1 MKRKFTVVTELRKS
15 QNMELIA
22 YLNLCFADYGKAK
35 RETFHKIKNSNR
47 FDKSEHN
54 TFLQTKY
61 DVLKRTANSVISD
74 AQMTFDS
81 VKALKKTEQKKW
93 ERKIPVMEKKVE
105 KLEGKLEEKKV
116 LLRQGKH
123 VSLRSYT
130 NMNRQLVRM
139 KKDLN
144 RWNQKVGYLGYQI
157 ETNKFKVCFGTK
169 ALLRKDKRAFIAQRD
184 SQLSFVGCR
193 TESAG
198 NQLFQ
203 LSYDNRTNQFQI
215 QLRKDWGG
223 YKNSK
228 DKYVY
233 GKCHFSY
240 YKNKIVEI
248 LKEQTSPLSYKVIR
262 KNERYFLHCTFE
274 IEVKSEEVL
283 TRKNHGVIGLD
294 FNKGFVTLSETNE
307 YGHLIR
313 TDKFIYRFGQNQ
325 KTRTDLEQIA
335 SKVKNLALETGKD
348 VIIEG
353 LDFQS
358 TKAKTIAKQGKQ
370 GRKYN
375 HMLHTLAYSK
385 FVSIVDNCCYRNHVN
400 LIKVNPAWTSWI
412 ASHKF
417 CHPMKLNVHIGASYV
432 IARRGQGFYNRVNT
446 AA

>member
-1 MKRKFTVVTELRKS
+1 MKRKFTVVTELRRS

-22 YLNLCFADYGKAK
+22 YLDLCFADYGKAK

-54 TFLQTKY
+54 TFLQAKY
-61 DVLKRTANSVISD
+61 DVLKRTANSIISD

-81 VKALKKTEQKKW
+81 VKELKKTEKKKW
-93 ERKIPVMEKKVE
+93 ERKIQAMEKKIE
-105 KLEGKLEEKKV
+105 KLEGKLEKKKEIF
-116 LLRQGKH
+116 RQGKH
-123 VSLRSYT
+123 IPIRSYH
-130 NMNRQLVRM
+130 NMKRQLVRM

-169 ALLRKDKRAFIAQRD
+169 TLLKKDKKKFIAQRD
-184 SQLSFVGCR
+184 SQLSFVGCK

-203 LSYDNRTNQFQI
+203 LTYNGKNNQFFI

-233 GKCHFSY
+233 GKCYFSY

-248 LKEQTSPLSYKVIR
+248 LKTHTSPLSYKVIQ
-262 KNERYFLHCTFE
+262 KNGRYFLHCTFE
-274 IEVKSEEVL
+274 MEVKSEEIL
-283 TRKNHGVIGLD
+283 TRKNNGVIGLD

-313 TDKFIYRFGQNQ
+313 TDKLYYRFGQNQ

-335 SKVKNLALETGKD
+335 SKVKNLALKTGKD
-348 VIIEG
+348 VVIEG
-353 LDFQS
+353 LNFQS
-358 TKAKTIAKQGKQ
+358 TKAKTIAKQGKR

-375 HMLHTLAYSK
+375 YMLHTLAYAK
-385 FVSIVDNCCYRNHVN
+385 FVSAIDNCCYRNYVN
-400 LIKVNPAWTSWI
+400 LIKVNPAWTSYV
-412 ASHKF
+412 AKHKF
-417 CHPMKLNVHIGASYV
+417 CNFMKLNVHIGASYV
-432 IARRGQGFYNRVNT
+432 VARRGQGFYDQVNT

>member
-1 MKRKFTVVTELRKS
+1 MKRKFTVVTELRRS
-15 QNMELIA
+15 QNMELIT
-22 YLNLCFADYGKAK
+22 YLDLCFADYGKAK

-54 TFLQTKY
+54 TFLQAKY
-61 DVLKRTANSVISD
+61 DVLKRTANSIISD
-74 AQMTFDS
+74 AQMTLEG
-81 VKALKKTEQKKW
+81 VKELTKTRKKSL
-93 ERKIPVMEKKVE
+93 ERKILAMEKKIE
-105 KLEGKLEEKKV
+105 KLEGKLEEKKG

-123 VSLRSYT
+123 IPLRSYT
-130 NMNRQLVRM
+130 NMKKQLVRM

-169 ALLRKDKRAFIAQRD
+169 SLLKRDKKAFIAQRD
-184 SQLSFVGCR
+184 SQLSFVGCK

-198 NQLFQ
+198 NLILQLTYNNQ
-203 LSYDNRTNQFQI
+203 ANQFQI

-240 YKNKIVEI
+240 YKNKIIEI
-248 LKEQTSPLSYKVIR
+248 LKTHTSPLSYKIIQ
-262 KNERYFLHCTFE
+262 KNGRYFLHCTFE
-274 IEVKSEEVL
+274 MEVKGEEVL

-325 KTRTDLEQIA
+325 KTRIDLEQIA
-335 SKVKNLALETGKD
+335 SKVKNLALKTGKD
-348 VIIEG
+348 VVIEG
-353 LDFQS
+353 LNFQS
-358 TKAKTIAKQGKQ
+358 TKAKTIAKQGKR

-375 HMLHTLAYSK
+375 HMLHTLAYAK
-385 FVSIVDNCCYRNHVN
+385 FVSIVDNCCYRNLIH
-400 LIKVNPAWTSWI
+400 LIKVNPAWISWI
-412 ASHKF
+412 AKKKF
-417 CHPMKLNVHIGASYV
+417 CCPMKLNVHTGASFV
-432 IARRGQGFYNRVNT
+432 IARRGQGFYDQVNI